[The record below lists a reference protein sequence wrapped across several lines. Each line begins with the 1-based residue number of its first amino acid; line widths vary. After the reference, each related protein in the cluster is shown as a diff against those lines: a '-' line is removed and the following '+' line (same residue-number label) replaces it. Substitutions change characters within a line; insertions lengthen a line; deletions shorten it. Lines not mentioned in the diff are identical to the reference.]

1 LDGLQCSPPPKRH
14 KKTKNASEHIKRK
27 FEELVE
33 ELKYNPIPSE
43 KFDVK
48 KLKGRENTFRVRLGE
63 YRVIYELQRKKLLIL
78 VIKFGKRKNV
88 YG

>member
-1 LDGLQCSPPPKRH
+1 MVYNVLLHRNVIKRL
-14 KKTKNASEHIKRK
+14 KDAPEHIKRK

-88 YG
+88 YE